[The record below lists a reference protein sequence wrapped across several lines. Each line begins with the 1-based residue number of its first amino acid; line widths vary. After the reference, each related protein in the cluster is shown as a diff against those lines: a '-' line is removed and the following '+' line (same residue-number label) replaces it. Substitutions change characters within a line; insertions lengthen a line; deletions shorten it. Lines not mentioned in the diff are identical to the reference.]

1 MQSTLVVHT
10 LYYFMASDKLTFRDA
25 IESDAS
31 SILQVHSASVRQL
44 CSAHYSK
51 EQISGWVG
59 RQSEER
65 FVQLIARNDD
75 FIVAE
80 DGSGRVIGFG
90 HLGPCTDRE
99 RFTSNVNFEVYG
111 FYVSPSV
118 TRRGVGL
125 RLMAELE
132 RRALEQGCVRLGVCS
147 TLTATPFYEACGYIV
162 CKDSHCHSLGGVD
175 LECKVLEKSILEQ
188 T

>member
-1 MQSTLVVHT
+1 
-10 LYYFMASDKLTFRDA
+10 MASDNLTFRDA
-25 IESDAS
+25 VESDAC
-31 SILQVHSASVRQL
+31 SILQVHAASVRQL

-75 FIVAE
+75 FVIAE
-80 DGSGRVIGFG
+80 DGSGQVIGFG

-111 FYVSPSV
+111 FYISPSV
-118 TRRGVGL
+118 TRKGVGR

-132 RRALEQGCVRLGVCS
+132 RRAMEQGCVRLGVCS
-147 TLTATPFYEACGYIV
+147 TLTATPFYEACGFVV

-175 LECKVLEKSILEQ
+175 LECKVLEKSIL
-188 T
+188 